1 MKNKIKNFFIVISLF
16 LIFIFLSFKFKSFIF
31 LLLSIVIF
39 SFLFVFIKKV
49 NKNFLLFYFTF
60 LISLIFVEVLL
71 KIDFNQ
77 IFVTKKLSSNKE
89 MVISYDNFKYKRT
102 YLGNQ
107 LKEGTYN
114 HYKKKGDS
122 FIFNQY
128 YEVDKNN
135 FKINKLIKNSN
146 NKLLKASFFGG
157 SDIFGWGLSE
167 NETLPYL
174 FYEQNKEYNI
184 FNYGMIGGAIN
195 QTLEMIKNNNDY
207 LGDINIVVTSS
218 YQLPRIACNRD
229 YSFNTPSFKIIDKQ
243 LKLDGYCIFSFLKL
257 NFQLPRIVGSIL
269 NRSELIKLFNNV
281 FSSETNSKN
290 IKIYLEIIKE
300 INKISHKNDKDLVF
314 LYYGSKSILDE
325 KIIALLIKNKVPF
338 IDVSL
343 DEKRFII
350 KHDKHFNKL
359 ANEIWLNKL
368 NKYLIRLKP

>member
-1 MKNKIKNFFIVISLF
+1 M
-16 LIFIFLSFKFKSFIF
+16 
-31 LLLSIVIF
+31 
-39 SFLFVFIKKV
+39 

-60 LISLIFVEVLL
+60 LISIIFVEVLL

-77 IFVTKKLSSNKE
+77 IFETKKLSSNKE
-89 MVISYDNFKYKRT
+89 TIISYDNFKYKKT

-114 HYKKKGDS
+114 HYKKKGAS

-128 YEVDKNN
+128 YEVDNNN
-135 FKINKLIKNSN
+135 FKINKLIKNTN

-184 FNYGMIGGAIN
+184 FNYGIIGGAIN

-207 LGDINIVVTSS
+207 LGDINVVVTSS
-218 YQLPRIACNRD
+218 YQLPRIACNRN
-229 YSFNTPSFKIIDKQ
+229 YSFNAPSFKIIDNQ
-243 LKLDGYCIFSFLKL
+243 LKFDGYCILSFLKL

-281 FSSETNSKN
+281 FSSETNNKN

-343 DEKRFII
+343 NEKRFII